1 MFHLDLQVHKLS
13 LLEIGCPTNAVP
25 VAPNAGGGVPIIL
38 AGIRSGQRLWWIKK
52 HYPTA
57 NKYIKML
64 EIGALR
70 QGVYE
75 SVPSFWTKI
84 QKYGDQLG
92 YTPAQKKT
100 HFLSGVRPDIRDEIY
115 RIGQTKPI
123 NNIIDSLEELELCHG
138 ILQQALSQPR
148 YAPIA
153 PAIPDIEKLKAE
165 LQAQQPQVATVGNF
179 QPPPKFYPI
188 KSEKAWQAFYIVD
201 QEGNNMDL
209 LTQDPDYLKYLEQAK
224 ALYKTLQK
232 SNQSV
237 RMDRIEEGLNETRD
251 TINQLADQLQKKVY
265 IKKCGICGE
274 TGHSKGKCP
283 NQPTVQS
290 NYTRSY
296 FTSLKPIYPQ
306 YTPPNSDDSEE
317 DEVTESKQNEKVTMP
332 NLFPESDDQLL
343 ELLSLAMR
351 KKITDSS
358 TKNKWAESLEYMQY
372 RIEDIIIP
380 DGFADTAS
388 GCLVMN
394 KALNEALGWNLGM
407 APNFSLR
414 HNSDHITKLEGGHKD
429 VTETGHVVVIDD
441 GKPDYLL
448 CLGTPWIRK
457 VQGILDI
464 NKHEFRMIVRGKSYI
479 IPTFT
484 KPIKDNILSSL
495 YTTVIWDNNSKNQTF
510 DSSTKIDTKEEPASN
525 EEK

>member
-1 MFHLDLQVHKLS
+1 
-13 LLEIGCPTNAVP
+13 
-25 VAPNAGGGVPIIL
+25 
-38 AGIRSGQRLWWIKK
+38 
-52 HYPTA
+52 
-57 NKYIKML
+57 ML

-70 QGVYE
+70 QGIYE
-75 SVPSFWTKI
+75 SIPSFWAKI

-123 NNIIDSLEELELCHG
+123 NDIIDNLAELELHHG
-138 ILQQALSQPR
+138 ILQQAPSQPR

-153 PAIPDIEKLKAE
+153 PAISDIEKLKAE

-188 KSEKAWQAFYIVD
+188 KSEKPQQAFYIVD
-201 QEGNNMDL
+201 QEGNNMDP
-209 LTQDPDYLKYLEQAK
+209 LTQDSDYLKYLEQAK
-224 ALYKTLQK
+224 ALYKKPQR

-237 RMDRIEEGLNETRD
+237 RMDRIEEGLNKTRD
-251 TINQLADQLQKKVY
+251 TINQ
-265 IKKCGICGE
+265 E

-296 FTSLKPIYPQ
+296 FTSLKPIYSQ
-306 YTPPNSDDSEE
+306 YTSPNSDDSEE

-332 NLFPESDDQLL
+332 NLFSESDNQLL
-343 ELLSLAMR
+343 ELLSSAMR
-351 KKITDSS
+351 KKNIDPS

-372 RIEDIIIP
+372 RIEDIIIS
-380 DGFADTAS
+380 DGFANTAS

-414 HNSDHITKLEGGHKD
+414 HNSDHIMKLEGGHKD
-429 VTETGHVVVIDD
+429 VPISIKYKNKWVTETGHVVVIDD
-441 GKPDYLL
+441 GKLNYLL

-457 VQGILDI
+457 
-464 NKHEFRMIVRGKSYI
+464 
-479 IPTFT
+479 
-484 KPIKDNILSSL
+484 PIKDNVLSSL
-495 YTTVIWDNNSKNQTF
+495 YTTVIQNNNQTF

-525 EEK
+525 EKKESQASDSFTEDLKKKI